1 MIRTHAAR
9 HDVARWLTAGAL
21 FGMVAGAVFILFE
34 MAVDSIRG
42 AGFWMPLRMIG
53 GIPIGEEAMEPGY
66 SLGAAAGAGAVVHM
80 GLSALFGATFA
91 AFAWMLRGRA
101 AIVAAASAFGLAL
114 WLVNFY
120 AIAPIAFPWF
130 ENADPL
136 VQFVAHTF
144 FFGTT
149 LGLFLTAVRRP
160 ELRFD
165 ERAAEEPLREERA
178 EAVRARGRIRERV

>member
-1 MIRTHAAR
+1 MVSTDTAR
-9 HDVARWLTAGAL
+9 RDVARWLTAGAF
-21 FGMVAGAVFILFE
+21 FGMVAGVVFILFE
-34 MAVDSIRG
+34 MVVDSIRG
-42 AGFWMPLRMIG
+42 GEFWMPLRMIG

-66 SLGAAAGAGAVVHM
+66 SLGAAVGAGAAVHM

-149 LGLFLTAVRRP
+149 LGLLLTSVRRP

-165 ERAAEEPLREERA
+165 EPTADEPLREERA
-178 EAVRARGRIRERV
+178 EAIRTRDRVRV